1 MSQQKV
7 VNIEVGQAVKSLSDL
22 RKEISTLKSQ
32 MFEMDEASEE
42 YQVALQKL
50 TYDQE
55 ELSSFMVKT
64 SKNAGAL
71 EGSYNA
77 LQHQLS
83 TLRQEWKT
91 TSDEARRNEL
101 AEQMNT
107 INDKLKE
114 MDASIGNF
122 QRNVGNYEGALQNY
136 GESLNVLGVKGFG
149 AVKDGMEQVKGAAN
163 MLVKHPIIALVAV
176 VTAAIMKLVDAIKSN
191 EVASQNLQRA
201 LAPVQGILN
210 AVSNVVAKLVEYL
223 TEGLLSVMNK
233 LTDATTEALRWL
245 QKVAD
250 ALGLEGIGG
259 AIADLNNHIKES
271 VEIEEESVELLKL
284 QRKYRRLN
292 ADDQIEL
299 TRLQTEF
306 KKAEGDITKQ
316 RLIAQQIGEKER
328 AMKERAVELAQREYD
343 LILKKNKQS
352 GNSSEDNEKAEEA
365 YEKLQEAKARLNELS
380 QEEEELISKNAEAA
394 SKANEQRLRELA
406 EIEKARKAQLT
417 KEEEDIINEQEL
429 MHTRLKESIKE
440 MSYLAESQERA
451 ALKAIED
458 LNTQMEKS
466 DAGTFEKRRLQ
477 WEALSKTAKVA
488 VDETT
493 NTLSKMQKEYDGLT
507 EIMVYLEESI
517 QKIGDRDPEFVNA
530 LQENI
535 DELRGRMEDLTRAM
549 DEQVIKL
556 NEVIEA
562 YDEYGEGSRE
572 SMNYIVETWR
582 QAMTEQAS
590 IMNEFATNIAS
601 IGDGISS
608 QWAQVFTT
616 FSGGI
621 NQVAHSLTTSEK
633 GFKKWSG
640 VASTAIAGVSSMFMA
655 LADEQDTSTKEGF
668 EQQKKYQAS
677 AAVMSTLAGIVAAW
691 ASAMQLPFPA
701 NVAVGA
707 SLSTMM
713 TAMGAVQVAKIKSA
727 KFGGGELG
735 DSNGG
740 SATPAANAV
749 QYTMQAPVQYTQEV
763 ANSTTESEIG
773 QEQQLFVSV
782 VDINSTQESV
792 KTTQALSTF

>member
-7 VNIEVGQAVKSLSDL
+7 VNIEVGSAVKSLSDL

-101 AEQMNT
+101 AAQMNT
-107 INDKLKE
+107 INDQLKE
-114 MDASIGNF
+114 LDASIGNF
-122 QRNVGNYEGALQNY
+122 QRNVGNYEGALKNY
-136 GESLNVLGVKGFG
+136 GESLELLGVKGFG
-149 AVKDGMEQVKGAAN
+149 SVKTGMEQVKSAAN
-163 MLVKHPIIALVAV
+163 VLVKHPVIALIAV
-176 VTAAIMKLVDAIKSN
+176 VTAAVMKLVDAIKSN

-201 LAPVQGILN
+201 LGPFKGIFN
-210 AVSNVVAKLVEYL
+210 TISNLVGKLVEYL
-223 TEGLLSVMNK
+223 TEGLLVVMNK
-233 LTDATTEALRWL
+233 LTDATMTALGWL
-245 QKVAD
+245 KKVAD

-306 KKAEGDITKQ
+306 KKAEGDIVKQ
-316 RLIAQQIGEKER
+316 RLLAHQIGEKER
-328 AMKERAVELAQREYD
+328 QMKERAVELAQREYD

-352 GNSSEDNEKAEEA
+352 ANSSEDNDKAEEA

-380 QEEEELISKNAEAA
+380 QEEEELITKNQEAA
-394 SKANEQRLRELA
+394 SKANEQRLKELA
-406 EIEKARKAQLT
+406 EIEKARKAQLM
-417 KEEEDIINEQEL
+417 EEEKVIDKTQKL
-429 MHTRLKESIKE
+429 MHTRLKGSIQE
-440 MSYLAESQERA
+440 MAYLAESQERA
-451 ALKAIED
+451 ALKVIDD
-458 LNTQMEKS
+458 LNAQMEKS

-507 EIMVYLEESI
+507 EIIAYLEESI
-517 QKIGDRDPEFVNA
+517 QKIGDRDPEFANA

-535 DELRGRMEDLTRAM
+535 DELRGRMEELTRAM

-556 NEVIEA
+556 NEVVEA

-572 SMNYIVETWR
+572 SINYIVETWR
-582 QAMTEQAS
+582 QAMSEQAS
-590 IMNEFATNIAS
+590 IMNEFAANITS

-640 VASTAIAGVSSMFMA
+640 VASSAIAGVSSMFMA

-668 EQQKKYQAS
+668 ETQKKYQAS

-735 DSNGG
+735 DSAGG
-740 SATPAANAV
+740 SATPAASAV

>member
-7 VNIEVGQAVKSLSDL
+7 VNIEVTGAVKSLSDL
-22 RKEISTLKSQ
+22 RKEINELKSQ
-32 MFEMDEASEE
+32 LYETKEGTEE
-42 YQVALQKL
+42 YEKTLQTL
-50 TYDQE
+50 GYAQQE
-55 ELSSFMVKT
+55 LDSFMLKS
-64 SKNAGAL
+64 SKNASAL

-77 LQHQLS
+77 LQYQLS
-83 TLRQEWKT
+83 SLRKEWAA
-91 TSDEARRNEL
+91 TSDEAQRDAL
-101 AEQMNT
+101 GAQIKT

-114 MDASIGNF
+114 LDAGIGNF
-122 QRNVGNYEGALQNY
+122 QRNVGDYEGSLKRY
-136 GESLNVLGVKGFG
+136 GESLNILGVKGFG
-149 AVKDGMEQVKGAAN
+149 SVKDGMEQVKSAAN
-163 MLVKHPIIALVAV
+163 ILVKHPIIALIAV
-176 VTAAIMKLVDAIKSN
+176 VTAAVMKLVDAIKSN

-210 AVSNVVAKLVEYL
+210 TISNVVAKLVEWL
-223 TEGLLSVMNK
+223 TEGLLVVMNK
-233 LTDATTEALRWL
+233 LTIATTEALRWL

-250 ALGLEGIGG
+250 MLGLEGIGG
-259 AIADLNNHIKES
+259 AIADLNDHIKES

-343 LILKKNKQS
+343 LILKKNKQA
-352 GNSSEDNEKAEEA
+352 GNSSEDNEKADEA

-380 QEEEELISKNAEAA
+380 QEEEELISKNQEAA
-394 SKANEQRLRELA
+394 SKANAERLKELA
-406 EIEKARKAQLT
+406 EIEKAKKAQLQ
-417 KEEEDIINEQEL
+417 EEEKEIDNIQKL
-429 MHTRLKESIKE
+429 MHARLKGSIQE
-440 MSYLAESQERA
+440 MAYLAESQERA

-458 LNTQMEKS
+458 LNVQMEKTE
-466 DAGTFEKRRLQ
+466 AGTFEKRRLQ

-493 NTLSKMQKEYDGLT
+493 NTLSKIQKEYEGLE
-507 EIMVYLEESI
+507 EIMAYLEESI

-535 DELRGRMEDLTRAM
+535 DELRGRMEELTRAM

-556 NEVIEA
+556 NEVSEA
-562 YDEYGEGSRE
+562 YEEYGEGSRE
-572 SMNYIVETWR
+572 SINYIVETWR
-582 QAMTEQAS
+582 QAMTEQAL
-590 IMNEFATNIAS
+590 IMNEFAANITS

-608 QWAQVFTT
+608 QWGQVFTV

-633 GFKKWSG
+633 GFRKWSG
-640 VASTAIAGVSSMFMA
+640 VASTAIAGVSHMFMA

-677 AAVMSTLAGIVAAW
+677 AAVMSTLAGIVSAW

-735 DSNGG
+735 DSTGG
-740 SATPAANAV
+740 SVTPAASAV

-773 QEQQLFVSV
+773 QGQQLFVSV

>member
-101 AEQMNT
+101 ATQMNA
-107 INDKLKE
+107 INDQLKE

-163 MLVKHPIIALVAV
+163 MLVKHPIIALIAV
-176 VTAAIMKLVDAIKSN
+176 VTAAVMKLVDAIKNN

-201 LAPVQGILN
+201 LAPFQGILN
-210 AVSNVVAKLVEYL
+210 TISNLVGKLVEYL
-223 TEGLLSVMNK
+223 TEGLLKVMNK

-250 ALGLEGIGG
+250 MIGLEGIAG
-259 AIADLNNHIKES
+259 AIKDLNNHIKES

-306 KKAEGDITKQ
+306 KKAEGDIVKQ

-352 GNSSEDNEKAEEA
+352 ANSSEDNDKAEEA

-380 QEEEELISKNAEAA
+380 QEEEELISKNQEAA

-406 EIEKARKAQLT
+406 ELEKARKAQLT

-429 MHTRLKESIKE
+429 LHTRLKGSIQE
-440 MSYLAESQERA
+440 MAYLAESQERA
-451 ALKAIED
+451 ALKAIEE
-458 LNTQMEKS
+458 LNVQMEKT

-493 NTLSKMQKEYDGLT
+493 NTLSKMQKEYAGLE
-507 EIMVYLEESI
+507 EIIIYLEESI

-556 NEVIEA
+556 NEVTEA
-562 YDEYGEGSRE
+562 YEEYGEGSRE
-572 SMNYIVETWR
+572 SINYIVETWR
-582 QAMTEQAS
+582 QAMTEQAL
-590 IMNEFATNIAS
+590 IMDEFAANITS

-608 QWAQVFTT
+608 QWAQVFTV

-707 SLSTMM
+707 SLSSMM

-735 DSNGG
+735 DSAGG
-740 SATPAANAV
+740 NATPAANAV

>member
-1 MSQQKV
+1 MAQQRV
-7 VNIEVGQAVKSLSDL
+7 VDIEVGQAVKSLSDL
-22 RKEISTLKSQ
+22 RKEISDLKSQ

-101 AEQMNT
+101 AVQMNT

-114 MDASIGNF
+114 MDAAVGNF
-122 QRNVGNYEGALQNY
+122 QRNVGNYEGALKNY
-136 GESLNVLGVKGFG
+136 GESLEVLGVKGFG
-149 AVKDGMEQVKGAAN
+149 SVKNGMEQVKGAAN
-163 MLVKHPIIALVAV
+163 MLVKHPIIALIAV
-176 VTAAIMKLVDAIKSN
+176 VTAAVMKLVDAIKSN

-223 TEGLLSVMNK
+223 TQGLLVVMNK
-233 LTDATTEALRWL
+233 LTDASMAALSWL
-245 QKVAD
+245 KKVAD
-250 ALGLEGIGG
+250 ALGLEGIAG
-259 AIADLNNHIKES
+259 AIEDLNTHIKES

-352 GNSSEDNEKAEEA
+352 GNSSEDNEKEQEA
-365 YEKLQEAKARLNELS
+365 YEKLQEAKAKLNELS
-380 QEEEELISKNAEAA
+380 QEEQELINKNIEAA
-394 SKANEQRLRELA
+394 SKANAQRLKELA
-406 EIEKARKAQLT
+406 EIEKAKKAQLV
-417 KEEEDIINEQEL
+417 EEEKAIDKTQKL
-429 MHTRLKESIKE
+429 MHTRLKGSIQE
-440 MSYLAESQERA
+440 MAYLAESQERA

-458 LNTQMEKS
+458 LNEKMEKT
-466 DAGTFEKRRLQ
+466 DAGIFEKRRLQ

-488 VDETT
+488 MAETT

-507 EIMVYLEESI
+507 EIIAYLEESI
-517 QKIGDRDPEFVNA
+517 QKIGDRDPQFVEA
-530 LQENI
+530 LQQNI
-535 DELRGRMEDLTRAM
+535 DELRDKMDELTRAM

-556 NEVIEA
+556 NEVSEA
-562 YDEYGEGSRE
+562 YEEYGEGSRE
-572 SMNYIVETWR
+572 SINYIVETWR
-582 QAMTEQAS
+582 QAMTEQAL
-590 IMNEFATNIAS
+590 IMNEFAANITS

-633 GFKKWSG
+633 GFRKRSG
-640 VASTAIAGVSSMFMA
+640 VASTAIAGVSQMFIA
-655 LADEQDTSTKEGF
+655 LADDQDTSTKEGF
-668 EQQKKYQAS
+668 ETQKKYQAS
-677 AAVMSTLAGIVAAW
+677 AAVMSTLAGIVSAW

-727 KFGGGELG
+727 KFDGAELG
-735 DSNGG
+735 DSTGA

-773 QEQQLFVSV
+773 QGQQLFVSV

>member
-42 YQVALQKL
+42 YQEALQKL

-83 TLRQEWKT
+83 SLRQEWKT

-101 AEQMNT
+101 AVQMNE

-114 MDASIGNF
+114 MDAAVGNF

-149 AVKDGMEQVKGAAN
+149 SVKDGMEQVKSAAN
-163 MLVKHPIIALVAV
+163 ILVKHPIIALIAV
-176 VTAAIMKLVDAIKSN
+176 VTAAVMKLVDAIKNN
-191 EVASQNLQRA
+191 EIASQNLQRA
-201 LAPVQGILN
+201 LAPVQGVLN

-223 TEGLLSVMNK
+223 TEGLLVVMNK
-233 LTDATTEALRWL
+233 LTKATTEALRWL
-245 QKVAD
+245 QEVAD
-250 ALGLEGIGG
+250 MIGLEGIGG
-259 AIADLNNHIKES
+259 AIEDLNNHIKES

-306 KKAEGDITKQ
+306 KKAEGDIVKQ

-328 AMKERAVELAQREYD
+328 VMKERAVELAQKEYD
-343 LILKKNKQS
+343 LVLKKNKQA
-352 GNSSEDNEKAEEA
+352 GNSTDDNDKADEA
-365 YEKLQEAKARLNELS
+365 YDKLQEAKAKLNELS
-380 QEEEELISKNAEAA
+380 QEEQELISKNMEAA
-394 SKANEQRLRELA
+394 SQANAQRLRELA
-406 EIEKARKAQLT
+406 EIEKARKAQLS
-417 KEEEDIINEQEL
+417 KEENEIIDKQKQAR
-429 MHTRLKESIKE
+429 TRLKESIQE
-440 MSYLAESQERA
+440 MTYLAESQERA
-451 ALKAIED
+451 ALKAIDD
-458 LNTQMEKS
+458 LNAQIDKT
-466 DAGTFEKRRLQ
+466 DGDTFEKRRLQ

-493 NTLSKMQKEYDGLT
+493 NTISKMQKEYEGLS
-507 EIMVYLEESI
+507 EIMVYLEESM

-535 DELRGRMEDLTRAM
+535 DELRGRMDELTRAM

-556 NEVIEA
+556 NEVSEA

-572 SMNYIVETWR
+572 SINYIVETWR
-582 QAMTEQAS
+582 QAMTEQAA
-590 IMNEFATNIAS
+590 IMNDFATNIAS
-601 IGDGISS
+601 IGEGISS

-633 GFKKWSG
+633 GFRKWSG
-640 VASTAIAGVSSMFMA
+640 VASTAISGVSHMFMA

-677 AAVMSTLAGIVAAW
+677 AAVMSTLAGIVSAW

-707 SLSTMM
+707 SLSSMM

-727 KFGGGELG
+727 KFGGAELG

-740 SATPAANAV
+740 SATPAASAV

-763 ANSTTESEIG
+763 QNSTTETEVG
-773 QEQQLFVSV
+773 QQQQLFVSV

-792 KTTQALSTF
+792 KSTQALSTF

>member
-1 MSQQKV
+1 MAEHKV

-22 RKEISTLKSQ
+22 RKEISDLKSQ
-32 MFEMDEASEE
+32 MFEMQEGSEE

-83 TLRQEWKT
+83 SLRQEWKT

-101 AEQMNT
+101 AAQMNT
-107 INDKLKE
+107 INDQLKE
-114 MDASIGNF
+114 LDASIGNF

-149 AVKDGMEQVKGAAN
+149 AVKDGMEQVRGAAN
-163 MLVKHPIIALVAV
+163 MLVKHPVIALIAV
-176 VTAAIMKLVDAIKSN
+176 VTAAVMKLVDAIKSN

-201 LAPVQGILN
+201 LGPFKGILN
-210 AVSNVVAKLVEYL
+210 TISNLVGKLVEWL
-223 TEGLLSVMNK
+223 TEGLLVVMNK

-250 ALGLEGIGG
+250 MIGLEGIGG

-328 AMKERAVELAQREYD
+328 QMKERAVELAQREYD

-352 GNSSEDNEKAEEA
+352 SNSTEDNDKAEEA
-365 YEKLQEAKARLNELS
+365 YEKLQEAKAKLNELS
-380 QEEEELISKNAEAA
+380 QEEEELITKNQEAA
-394 SKANEQRLRELA
+394 SKANAQRLKELA
-406 EIEKARKAQLT
+406 EIEKARKALLS
-417 KEEEDIINEQEL
+417 KEEKEIDNIQKL
-429 MHTRLKESIKE
+429 MHTRLKGSIQE
-440 MSYLAESQERA
+440 MAYLAESQERA
-451 ALKAIED
+451 ALKVIDD
-458 LNTQMEKS
+458 LNAQMEKS
-466 DAGTFEKRRLQ
+466 DAGTFEKRRLR

-493 NTLSKMQKEYDGLT
+493 NTLSKMQKEYEGLE
-507 EIMVYLEESI
+507 EIIAYLEESI
-517 QKIGDRDPEFVNA
+517 QNIGDRDPEFVNA

-535 DELRGRMEDLTRAM
+535 DELRGRMGELTRAM
-549 DEQVIKL
+549 DEQVTKL
-556 NEVIEA
+556 NEVVEA

-572 SMNYIVETWR
+572 SINYIVETWR
-582 QAMTEQAS
+582 QAMSEQAL
-590 IMNEFATNIAS
+590 IMNEFAANITS

-608 QWAQVFTT
+608 QWAQVFTV
-616 FSGGI
+616 FGSGI

-633 GFKKWSG
+633 GFRKWSG

-668 EQQKKYQAS
+668 ETQKKYQAS

-735 DSNGG
+735 DSAGG
-740 SATPAANAV
+740 SATPAASAV
-749 QYTMQAPVQYTQEV
+749 QYSMQAPVQYTQEV

>member
-1 MSQQKV
+1 
-7 VNIEVGQAVKSLSDL
+7 
-22 RKEISTLKSQ
+22 
-32 MFEMDEASEE
+32 MDEASEE

-101 AEQMNT
+101 AIQMNE

-114 MDASIGNF
+114 MDAAVGNF
-122 QRNVGNYEGALQNY
+122 QRNVGNYEGALKNY
-136 GESLNVLGVKGFG
+136 GESLNILGVKGFG
-149 AVKDGMEQVKGAAN
+149 AVKDGMEQVKSAAN
-163 MLVKHPIIALVAV
+163 VLVKHPIIALVAV
-176 VTAAIMKLVDAIKSN
+176 VTAAVMKLVDAIKSN
-191 EVASQNLQRA
+191 EIASQNLQRA

-210 AVSNVVAKLVEYL
+210 TISNVVAKLVEYL
-223 TEGLLSVMNK
+223 TEGLLVVMNK

-259 AIADLNNHIKES
+259 AIQDLNDHIKES

-306 KKAEGDITKQ
+306 KKAEGDIVKQ
-316 RLIAQQIGEKER
+316 RLIAHQIGEKER

-343 LILKKNKQS
+343 LIVKKNKQA
-352 GNSSEDNEKAEEA
+352 GNSTEDNDKEQEA
-365 YEKLQEAKARLNELS
+365 YEKLQEAKAKLNELS
-380 QEEEELISKNAEAA
+380 QEEQELITKNQEAA
-394 SKANEQRLRELA
+394 SKANAERLRELA

-417 KEEEDIINEQEL
+417 KEENEIIEEQKL
-429 MHTRLKESIKE
+429 MHTRLKGSIQE
-440 MSYLAESQERA
+440 MAYLAENQERA

-458 LNTQMEKS
+458 LNAQMEKS
-466 DAGTFEKRRLQ
+466 DAGTFEKRKMQ

-493 NTLSKMQKEYDGLT
+493 NTLSKMQKEYDGLS
-507 EIMVYLEESI
+507 EIITYLEESM
-517 QKIGDRDPEFVNA
+517 QNIGDRDPEFANA

-535 DELRGRMEDLTRAM
+535 DELRGRMDELTRAM

-556 NEVIEA
+556 NEVVDA

-572 SMNYIVETWR
+572 SINYIVETWR
-582 QAMTEQAS
+582 QAMTEQAL
-590 IMNEFATNIAS
+590 IMDEFAANITS
-601 IGDGISS
+601 IGEGISS

-668 EQQKKYQAS
+668 ESQKKYQAS

-701 NVAVGA
+701 NVITGA

-727 KFGGGELG
+727 KFDGADLG
-735 DSNGG
+735 DSSGA

-763 ANSTTESEIG
+763 ANSTTETEVG
-773 QEQQLFVSV
+773 QGQQLFVSV

>member
-22 RKEISTLKSQ
+22 RKEISDLKSQ

-42 YQVALQKL
+42 YQAALQKL

-101 AEQMNT
+101 AVQMNT

-114 MDASIGNF
+114 MDAAVGNF

-163 MLVKHPIIALVAV
+163 MLVKHPIIALIAV
-176 VTAAIMKLVDAIKSN
+176 VTAAVMKLVDAIKNN

-201 LAPVQGILN
+201 LAPFQGILN
-210 AVSNVVAKLVEYL
+210 TISNLVGKLVEWL
-223 TEGLLSVMNK
+223 TEGLLVVMNK
-233 LTDATTEALRWL
+233 LTEATTEALRWL

-250 ALGLEGIGG
+250 MIGLEGIGG

-306 KKAEGDITKQ
+306 KKAEGDIVKQ

-352 GNSSEDNEKAEEA
+352 ANSSEDNDKADEA

-394 SKANEQRLRELA
+394 SKANEQRLKELA
-406 EIEKARKAQLT
+406 EIEKARKALLT
-417 KEEEDIINEQEL
+417 KEEKEIDNIQKL
-429 MHTRLKESIKE
+429 MHTRLKGSIQE
-440 MSYLAESQERA
+440 MAYLAESQERV

-458 LNTQMEKS
+458 LNVQMEKT

-493 NTLSKMQKEYDGLT
+493 NTLSKMQKEYDGLS
-507 EIMVYLEESI
+507 EIIIYLEESI

-556 NEVIEA
+556 NEVVEA

-572 SMNYIVETWR
+572 SINYIVETWR
-582 QAMTEQAS
+582 QAMTEQAA
-590 IMNEFATNIAS
+590 IMNEFATNITS

-608 QWAQVFTT
+608 QWAQVFTV

-668 EQQKKYQAS
+668 ESQKKYQAS

-713 TAMGAVQVAKIKSA
+713 TAMGAVQVAKIKQA
-727 KFGGGELG
+727 KFGGAELG
-735 DSNGG
+735 DSSGG
-740 SATPAANAV
+740 NAAPAANAV

>member
-1 MSQQKV
+1 MAQQRV
-7 VNIEVGQAVKSLSDL
+7 VDIEVGQAVKSLSDL
-22 RKEISTLKSQ
+22 RKEISDLKSQ

-101 AEQMNT
+101 AVQMNT

-114 MDASIGNF
+114 MDAAVGNF
-122 QRNVGNYEGALQNY
+122 QRNVGNYEGALKNY
-136 GESLNVLGVKGFG
+136 GESLEVLGVKGFG
-149 AVKDGMEQVKGAAN
+149 SVKNGMEQVKGAAN
-163 MLVKHPIIALVAV
+163 MLVKHPIIALIAV
-176 VTAAIMKLVDAIKSN
+176 VTAAVMKLVDAIKSN
-191 EVASQNLQRA
+191 EIASQNLKRA

-210 AVSNVVAKLVEYL
+210 AVSNVVAKLAEYL
-223 TEGLLSVMNK
+223 TDGLLVVMNK
-233 LTDATTEALRWL
+233 LTDASMAALSWL
-245 QKVAD
+245 KKVAD
-250 ALGLEGIGG
+250 ALGLEGIAG
-259 AIADLNNHIKES
+259 AIEDLNTHIKES

-328 AMKERAVELAQREYD
+328 AMKERVVELAQREYD

-352 GNSSEDNEKAEEA
+352 GNSSEDNEKEQEA
-365 YEKLQEAKARLNELS
+365 YEKLQEAKAKLNELS
-380 QEEEELISKNAEAA
+380 QEEEELINKNMEAA
-394 SKANEQRLRELA
+394 SKANAQRLKELA
-406 EIEKARKAQLT
+406 EIEKAKKAQLT
-417 KEEEDIINEQEL
+417 KEEQEIIDEEKL
-429 MHTRLKESIKE
+429 MHTRLKGYIQE
-440 MSYLAESQERA
+440 MTDLAESQERV

-458 LNTQMEKS
+458 LNKQMEET

-488 VDETT
+488 MAETT

-507 EIMVYLEESI
+507 EIIAYLEESI
-517 QKIGDRDPEFVNA
+517 QKIGDRDPEFANA
-530 LQENI
+530 LQQNI
-535 DELRGRMEDLTRAM
+535 DELRERMVELTRAM

-556 NEVIEA
+556 DEVSEA
-562 YDEYGEGSRE
+562 YDKYGEGSRE
-572 SMNYIVETWR
+572 SINYIVETWR
-582 QAMTEQAS
+582 QAMSEQAA

-633 GFKKWSG
+633 GFRKWSG
-640 VASTAIAGVSSMFMA
+640 VASTAIAGVSHMFIA

-668 EQQKKYQAS
+668 ETQKKYQAS
-677 AAVMSTLAGIVAAW
+677 AAVMSTLAGIVSAW

-735 DSNGG
+735 DTGG
-740 SATPAANAV
+740 ASATPAANAV

-773 QEQQLFVSV
+773 QGQQLFVSV

-792 KTTQALSTF
+792 KTTEALSTF

>member
-1 MSQQKV
+1 MAQQKV

-83 TLRQEWKT
+83 TLREEWKT

-101 AEQMNT
+101 AVQMNT

-114 MDASIGNF
+114 MDAAVGNF
-122 QRNVGNYEGALQNY
+122 QRNVGNYEGALKNY
-136 GESLNVLGVKGFG
+136 GESLQVLGVKGFG
-149 AVKDGMEQVKGAAN
+149 SVKDGMEQVKSAAN
-163 MLVKHPIIALVAV
+163 ILVKHPIIALIAV
-176 VTAAIMKLVDAIKSN
+176 VTAAVMKLVDAIKNN

-201 LAPVQGILN
+201 LAPFQGILN
-210 AVSNVVAKLVEYL
+210 TISNLVGKLVEWL
-223 TEGLLSVMNK
+223 TDGLLVVMNK

-250 ALGLEGIGG
+250 MLGLEGIGG

-352 GNSSEDNEKAEEA
+352 ANSSEDNDKAEEA
-365 YEKLQEAKARLNELS
+365 YEKLQEAKAKLNELS
-380 QEEEELISKNAEAA
+380 QEEQELITKNKEAA
-394 SKANEQRLRELA
+394 SQANAQRLKELA
-406 EIEKARKAQLT
+406 EIEKAKKAQLQ
-417 KEEEDIINEQEL
+417 KEENEIGNTQKL
-429 MHTRLKESIKE
+429 MQARLKGSIQE
-440 MSYLAESQERA
+440 MAYLAESQERA

-458 LNTQMEKS
+458 LNVQMEKT

-493 NTLSKMQKEYDGLT
+493 NTLSKMQKEYEGLE
-507 EIMVYLEESI
+507 EIIAYLEVSM

-535 DELRGRMEDLTRAM
+535 DELRGRMEELTRAM

-556 NEVIEA
+556 NEVTEA

-572 SMNYIVETWR
+572 SINYIVETWR
-582 QAMTEQAS
+582 QAMTEQAL
-590 IMNEFATNIAS
+590 IMDEFAANITS

-608 QWAQVFTT
+608 QWAQVFST
-616 FSGGI
+616 FGSGI

-633 GFKKWSG
+633 GFRKWSS
-640 VASTAIAGVSSMFMA
+640 VASTAIAGVSQMFIA
-655 LADEQDTSTKEGF
+655 LADDQDTSTKEGF
-668 EQQKKYQAS
+668 ETQKKYQAS
-677 AAVMSTLAGIVAAW
+677 AAVMSTLAGIVSAW

-707 SLSTMM
+707 SLSSMM

-735 DSNGG
+735 DSTGG
-740 SATPAANAV
+740 SATPAASAV

>member
-394 SKANEQRLRELA
+394 SKANEQRLKELA
-406 EIEKARKAQLT
+406 EIEKARKAQLV
-417 KEEEDIINEQEL
+417 EEEKEIDNIQKL
-429 MHTRLKESIKE
+429 MHARLKGSIQE
-440 MSYLAESQERA
+440 MAYLAESQERA

-458 LNTQMEKS
+458 LNAQMEKS

-493 NTLSKMQKEYDGLT
+493 NTLSKMQKEYEGLS

-535 DELRGRMEDLTRAM
+535 DELRGRMEELTRAM

-556 NEVIEA
+556 NEVTEA

-572 SMNYIVETWR
+572 SINYIVETWR
-582 QAMTEQAS
+582 QAMTEQAL
-590 IMNEFATNIAS
+590 IMDEFAANITS

>member
-1 MSQQKV
+1 
-7 VNIEVGQAVKSLSDL
+7 
-22 RKEISTLKSQ
+22 
-32 MFEMDEASEE
+32 MDEASEE
-42 YQVALQKL
+42 YQTALQKL

-55 ELSSFMVKT
+55 ELSSFMIKT

-83 TLRQEWKT
+83 TLRAEWRT

-101 AEQMNT
+101 ATQMNT

-114 MDASIGNF
+114 MDAAVGQF
-122 QRNVGNYEGALQNY
+122 QRNVGNYEGALQKY
-136 GESLNVLGVKGFG
+136 GESLNILGVKGFG
-149 AVKDGMEQVKGAAN
+149 SVKDGIEQVRSAAN
-163 MLVKHPIIALVAV
+163 VLVKHPIIALIAV
-176 VTAAIMKLVDAIKSN
+176 VTAAVMKLVDAIKSN
-191 EVASQNLQRA
+191 EIASQNLQRA

-233 LTDATTEALRWL
+233 LTVATTEALGWL

-250 ALGLEGIGG
+250 MLGLEGIGG
-259 AIADLNNHIKES
+259 AIADLNTHIKES

-292 ADDQIEL
+292 ADDQVEL

-328 AMKERAVELAQREYD
+328 VMKERAVELAQREYD
-343 LILKKNKQS
+343 LILKKNKQA
-352 GNSSEDNEKAEEA
+352 GNSSEDNDKADEA
-365 YEKLQEAKARLNELS
+365 YEKLREAKAKLNELS
-380 QEEEELISKNAEAA
+380 QEEQELISKNREAA
-394 SKANEQRLRELA
+394 SQANAQRLKELA
-406 EIEKARKAQLT
+406 EIEKARKAQLS
-417 KEEEDIINEQEL
+417 KEEQEIIDEQEL
-429 MHTRLKESIKE
+429 MHTRLKGSIQE
-440 MSYLAESQERA
+440 MAYLAESQERA

-458 LNTQMEKS
+458 LNEQMEKS
-466 DAGTFEKRRLQ
+466 DAGTFEKRKTQ
-477 WEALSKTAKVA
+477 YEALQKTAKVA
-488 VDETT
+488 VEETT
-493 NTLSKMQKEYDGLT
+493 NTLSKMQKEYEGLG
-507 EIMVYLEESI
+507 EIIAYLEESI
-517 QKIGDRDPEFVNA
+517 QKIGDRDPEFTEA
-530 LQENI
+530 LGQNI
-535 DELRGRMEDLTRAM
+535 QELRDEMDELTRAM
-549 DEQVIKL
+549 EEQVFKL
-556 NEVIEA
+556 NEVMDA
-562 YDEYGEGSRE
+562 YNEYGEGSRE
-572 SMNYIVETWR
+572 SINYIVETWR
-582 QAMTEQAS
+582 IAMTEQAA
-590 IMNEFATNIAS
+590 IMNEFATNITS
-601 IGDGISS
+601 IGEGISS
-608 QWAQVFTT
+608 QWGQVFTI

-621 NQVAHSLTTSEK
+621 NDVAKSLTTSEK
-633 GFKKWSG
+633 GFRKWSG
-640 VASTAIAGVSSMFMA
+640 VASTAISGVSHMFMA

-677 AAVMSTLAGIVAAW
+677 AAVMSTLAGIVSAW

-707 SLSTMM
+707 SLSSMM

-740 SATPAANAV
+740 SATPAASAV

-763 ANSTTESEIG
+763 ANSTTETEVG
-773 QEQQLFVSV
+773 QQQQMFVSV

>member
-1 MSQQKV
+1 MAEKKV
-7 VNIEVGQAVKSLSDL
+7 VDIEVGQAVKSLSDL
-22 RKEISTLKSQ
+22 RKEISDLKSQ
-32 MFEMDEASEE
+32 MFEMQEGSEE
-42 YQVALQKL
+42 YQAALQKL

-83 TLRQEWKT
+83 SLRQEWKT

-101 AEQMNT
+101 AVQMNT
-107 INDKLKE
+107 INDQLKE
-114 MDASIGNF
+114 LDASIGNF
-122 QRNVGNYEGALQNY
+122 QRNVGNYEGALKNY
-136 GESLNVLGVKGFG
+136 GESLELLGVKGFG
-149 AVKDGMEQVKGAAN
+149 SVKTGMEQVKSAAN
-163 MLVKHPIIALVAV
+163 VLVKHPVIALIAV
-176 VTAAIMKLVDAIKSN
+176 VTAAVMKLVDAIKSN

-201 LAPVQGILN
+201 LAPFQGILN
-210 AVSNVVAKLVEYL
+210 TISNLVGKLVEWL
-223 TEGLLSVMNK
+223 TEGLLVVMNK

-250 ALGLEGIGG
+250 MIGLEGIGG

-306 KKAEGDITKQ
+306 KKAEGDIVKQ
-316 RLIAQQIGEKER
+316 RLLAHQIGEKER
-328 AMKERAVELAQREYD
+328 QMKERAVELAQREYD

-352 GNSSEDNEKAEEA
+352 ANSSEDNDKAEEA

-380 QEEEELISKNAEAA
+380 QEEEELITKNQEAA
-394 SKANEQRLRELA
+394 SKANEQRLKELA
-406 EIEKARKAQLT
+406 EIEKARKAQLM
-417 KEEEDIINEQEL
+417 EEEKEIDNIQKL
-429 MHTRLKESIKE
+429 MHARLKGSIQE
-440 MSYLAESQERA
+440 MAYLTESQERA
-451 ALKAIED
+451 ALKVIDD
-458 LNTQMEKS
+458 LNAQMEKS

-507 EIMVYLEESI
+507 EIIAYLEESI

-535 DELRGRMEDLTRAM
+535 DELRGRMGELTRAM

-556 NEVIEA
+556 NEVVEA
-562 YDEYGEGSRE
+562 YDEYGEGSAE
-572 SMNYIVETWR
+572 SINYIVETWR
-582 QAMTEQAS
+582 QVMSEQAL
-590 IMNEFATNIAS
+590 IMNEFAANITS

-640 VASTAIAGVSSMFMA
+640 VASSAIAGVSSMFMA

-668 EQQKKYQAS
+668 ETQKKYQAS

-735 DSNGG
+735 DSAGG
-740 SATPAANAV
+740 SATPAASAV

>member
-1 MSQQKV
+1 
-7 VNIEVGQAVKSLSDL
+7 
-22 RKEISTLKSQ
+22 
-32 MFEMDEASEE
+32 MDEASEE

-101 AEQMNT
+101 AVQMNE
-107 INDKLKE
+107 INDRLKE
-114 MDASIGNF
+114 MDAAVGNF
-122 QRNVGNYEGALQNY
+122 QRNVGNYEGALQKY
-136 GESLNVLGVKGFG
+136 GESLNILGVKGFG
-149 AVKDGMEQVKGAAN
+149 SVKDGMEQVKSAAN
-163 MLVKHPIIALVAV
+163 VLVKHPIIALVAV
-176 VTAAIMKLVDAIKSN
+176 VTAAVMKLVDAIKNN

-201 LAPVQGILN
+201 LAPVQGVLN

-223 TEGLLSVMNK
+223 TEGLLVVMNK
-233 LTDATTEALRWL
+233 LTDATMEALRWL

-259 AIADLNNHIKES
+259 AIADLNTHIKES
-271 VEIEEESVELLKL
+271 KEIEEENVELLEL
-284 QRKYRRLN
+284 ERKYRRMN

-306 KKAEGDITKQ
+306 KKAEGDIVKQ

-328 AMKERAVELAQREYD
+328 VMKERAIEIAQREYD
-343 LILKKNKQS
+343 LIVKKNKQA
-352 GNSSEDNEKAEEA
+352 GNSADDNEKEIAA
-365 YEKLQEAKARLNELS
+365 LEKLREAKAKLNELS
-380 QEEEELISKNAEAA
+380 QEEQELISKNREAA
-394 SKANEQRLRELA
+394 SQAEAQRLKELA
-406 EIEKARKAQLT
+406 EIEKAKKAQLV
-417 KEEEDIINEQEL
+417 KEEKEIDNIQKL
-429 MHTRLKESIKE
+429 MHARLKGSIQE
-440 MSYLAESQERA
+440 MVYLAESQERA
-451 ALKAIED
+451 ALKAIDD
-458 LNTQMEKS
+458 LNAQMEKS
-466 DAGTFEKRRLQ
+466 DAGTFEKRKMQ

-493 NTLSKMQKEYDGLT
+493 NTLSKMQNEYDGLS
-507 EIMVYLEESI
+507 EIIAYLEESM

-556 NEVIEA
+556 NEVTEA

-572 SMNYIVETWR
+572 SINYIVETWR
-582 QAMTEQAS
+582 QAMTEQAI
-590 IMNEFATNIAS
+590 IMDEFAANITS

-640 VASTAIAGVSSMFMA
+640 VASSAIAGVSSMFMA

-701 NVAVGA
+701 NIAVGA

-740 SATPAANAV
+740 ASATPAANAV

-763 ANSTTESEIG
+763 ANSTTESDIG
-773 QEQQLFVSV
+773 QQQQLFVSV

-792 KTTQALSTF
+792 KSTQALSTF

>member
-1 MSQQKV
+1 MAQQRV
-7 VNIEVGQAVKSLSDL
+7 VDIEVGQAVKSLSDL
-22 RKEISTLKSQ
+22 RKEISDLKSQ

-101 AEQMNT
+101 AVQMNT

-114 MDASIGNF
+114 MDAAVGNF
-122 QRNVGNYEGALQNY
+122 QRNVGNYEGALKNY
-136 GESLNVLGVKGFG
+136 GESLEVLGVKGFG
-149 AVKDGMEQVKGAAN
+149 SVKNGMEQVKGAAN
-163 MLVKHPIIALVAV
+163 MLVKHPIIALIAV
-176 VTAAIMKLVDAIKSN
+176 VTAAVMKLVDAIKSN
-191 EVASQNLQRA
+191 EIASQNLKRA

-223 TEGLLSVMNK
+223 TDGLLVVMNK
-233 LTDATTEALRWL
+233 LTDASMAALSWL
-245 QKVAD
+245 KKVAD
-250 ALGLEGIGG
+250 ALGLEGIAG
-259 AIADLNNHIKES
+259 AIEDLNTHIKES

-328 AMKERAVELAQREYD
+328 AMKERVVELAQREYD

-352 GNSSEDNEKAEEA
+352 GNSSEDNEKEQEA
-365 YEKLQEAKARLNELS
+365 YEKLQEAKAKLNELS
-380 QEEEELISKNAEAA
+380 QEEEELINKNMEAA
-394 SKANEQRLRELA
+394 SKANAQRLKELA
-406 EIEKARKAQLT
+406 EIEKAKKAQLT
-417 KEEEDIINEQEL
+417 KEEQEIIDEEKL
-429 MHTRLKESIKE
+429 MHTRLKGYIQE
-440 MSYLAESQERA
+440 MTDLAESQERV

-458 LNTQMEKS
+458 LNKQMEET

-488 VDETT
+488 MAETT

-507 EIMVYLEESI
+507 EIIAYLEESI

-530 LQENI
+530 LQQNI
-535 DELRGRMEDLTRAM
+535 DELRERMVELTRAM

-556 NEVIEA
+556 DEVSEA
-562 YDEYGEGSRE
+562 YDKYGEGSRE
-572 SMNYIVETWR
+572 SINYIVETWR
-582 QAMTEQAS
+582 QAMSEQAA

-633 GFKKWSG
+633 GFRKWSG
-640 VASTAIAGVSSMFMA
+640 VASTAIAGVSHMFIA

-668 EQQKKYQAS
+668 ETQKKYQAS
-677 AAVMSTLAGIVAAW
+677 AAVMSTLAGIVSAW

-735 DSNGG
+735 DTGG
-740 SATPAANAV
+740 ASATPAANAV

-773 QEQQLFVSV
+773 QGQQLFVSV

-792 KTTQALSTF
+792 KTTEALSTF